1 MCCINIIRY
10 ISDHLEQLP
19 FPVRHHM
26 MNVKDIPMLFVTV
39 MEMKPW
45 ERKGKNDT
53 VEIYENNNWVEVKS
67 LAHKIPK
74 LEAQVWITIYNLFM
88 VQENNKKYEINQYR
102 QSQLLRLR
110 KYFSE
115 TLYDQIP
122 QMTNFYRSLEEMALM
137 TYNNTLSVNPFIVE
151 MVPVLSNSAM
161 FKLSEEKAKEI
172 GELVVNKYFKISE
185 KELREEL
192 EPVNDIYNLDNIEYF
207 MDDPKCANCG
217 KDATSRCMRCKSEW
231 YCSRECQVKR
241 WKMHKPLCQTLSK
254 LYEEEK
260 GEKKKEKEMIKVSEK
275 KSELI
280 KEVKKEEP
288 KKEEAKKE
296 EVKEE
301 KVLITEVKKEEIP
314 IVNEEENNENKGLD
328 DLD

>member
-1 MCCINIIRY
+1 
-10 ISDHLEQLP
+10 
-19 FPVRHHM
+19 
-26 MNVKDIPMLFVTV
+26 
-39 MEMKPW
+39 
-45 ERKGKNDT
+45 
-53 VEIYENNNWVEVKS
+53 
-67 LAHKIPK
+67 
-74 LEAQVWITIYNLFM
+74 M